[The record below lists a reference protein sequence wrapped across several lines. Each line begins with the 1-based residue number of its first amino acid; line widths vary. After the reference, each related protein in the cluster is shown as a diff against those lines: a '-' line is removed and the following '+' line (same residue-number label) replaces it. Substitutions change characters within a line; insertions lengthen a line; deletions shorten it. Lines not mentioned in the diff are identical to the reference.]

1 MTVDTK
7 EVVTTIAYMIGV
19 RMSALTASYGECAE
33 LIDKLKADRDA
44 TAIRYL
50 CKLRTVLMQKF
61 KKTDDLYGLSLK
73 TCITSSGTTTKT
85 SNSLKNGDLPL
96 FRQTHA
102 LRSICRS
109 LQGSSMK
116 TLTNAP
122 VCSMT
127 G

>member
-61 KKTDDLYGLSLK
+61 KKTDDLIRLE
-73 TCITSSGTTTKT
+73 
-85 SNSLKNGDLPL
+85 LKNLHNIEWYDHENIKQLETL
-96 FRQTHA
+96 FKQTHA